1 MIDVHDW
8 WWGTETGIMGLV
20 WKWKPEKETYH
31 VRYNIWISQDWND
44 GIGNIRVLLDQL
56 LGWSSLVRFWPWVC
70 VHVYLIGRRNS
81 AIDIVLKRVYIYSV
95 VSKLPC
101 NSPLMNPPS
110 DIQIL
115 RWKRQT
121 SVGNG
126 GPCLTSSGILY
137 DFNFHWN
144 NLFHFPYTKTF
155 KVQK

>member
-1 MIDVHDW
+1 MIDRPW
-8 WWGTETGIMGLV
+8 LMMRTETGIVGLA

-31 VRYNIWISQDWND
+31 MRYNIWISQDWND
-44 GIGNIRVLLDQL
+44 GIRNIRVLLDQL
-56 LGWSSLVRFWPWVC
+56 LGWSSLVRFWLWVC
-70 VHVYLIGRRNS
+70 VHVHLIGRLNS
-81 AIDIVLKRVYIYSV
+81 AIDTVQKRVYIRCYREAAA
-95 VSKLPC
+95 C

-115 RWKRQT
+115 KWKRPT

-126 GPCLTSSGILY
+126 WPCLTSPSILY

-144 NLFHFPYTKTF
+144 HLFHFPYTTTF

>member
-31 VRYNIWISQDWND
+31 MRYNIWISQDWND

-56 LGWSSLVRFWPWVC
+56 LGWSSLVRFLAD
-70 VHVYLIGRRNS
+70 VYSIRRLNS
-81 AIDIVLKRVYIYSV
+81 AIDTVLKRVYIRWV

-101 NSPLMNPPS
+101 NPPLMNPPS
-110 DIQIL
+110 DVRIL
-115 RWKRQT
+115 KWKRPT

-126 GPCLTSSGILY
+126 GPSLTSPGILY
-137 DFNFHWN
+137 NFYFHWN
-144 NLFHFPYTKTF
+144 HLFHFPYTTTF